1 MKRKLKEELVK
12 LCTDIITSDETTDI
26 TQLYDTAK
34 ELYEKLAVM
43 KYIEEKLSDIEIDVT
58 KNVLAA
64 KFEMMANAVINEN
77 RLVPENNPH
86 EEDIITPGIETIKDM
101 VSEMPTSEEVEKIF
115 TEFVAKTEKIKKDKE
130 WLTPEAEKK
139 NGSGSQAKS
148 LNDVFSPK
156 ELKFAL
162 NDRLAF
168 IKHLFEGNA
177 EHFDK
182 AIAHLNTIDTEE
194 RSLAFV
200 NNLVKPEYNQWQ
212 EKIEYEKRFV
222 AQIKKRFS

>member
-12 LCTDIITSDETTDI
+12 LCTEIITSNETTDI
-26 TQLYDTAK
+26 PQLYETAK

-115 TEFVAKTEKIKKDKE
+115 TEFVAKTEKIKQDKE
-130 WLTPEAEKK
+130 WLTPGNDDK
-139 NGSGSQAKS
+139 NGNENQVKS

-156 ELKFAL
+156 ELSFAL

-182 AIAHLNTIDTEE
+182 AVAHLNTIDTEE
-194 RSLAFV
+194 RSMAFI
-200 NNLVKPEYNQWQ
+200 NNLVKPEYNQWE
-212 EKIEYEKRFV
+212 EKVEYEKRFV
-222 AQIKKRFS
+222 TQIKKRFS

>member
-12 LCTDIITSDETTDI
+12 LCTEIITSNETTDI
-26 TQLYDTAK
+26 PQLYETAK

-115 TEFVAKTEKIKKDKE
+115 TEFVAKTEKIKQDKE
-130 WLTPEAEKK
+130 WLAPEIEDK
-139 NGSGSQAKS
+139 NGSDTQVKS
-148 LNDVFSPK
+148 LNDTFSPK
-156 ELKFAL
+156 ELRFAL

-182 AIAHLNTIDTEE
+182 AVAHLNTIDTEE
-194 RSLAFV
+194 RSMAFI
-200 NNLVKPEYNQWQ
+200 NNLVKPEYKQWE
-212 EKIEYEKRFV
+212 EKVDYEKRFV

>member
-12 LCTDIITSDETTDI
+12 LCTEIITSDETTDI
-26 TQLYDTAK
+26 TQLYENAK
-34 ELYEKLAVM
+34 ELYEKLAVF
-43 KYIEEKLSDIEIDVT
+43 KYIEEKLSDIEIDVS

-64 KFEMMANAVINEN
+64 KFEMMANAVMNEN
-77 RLVPENNPH
+77 RFVPENSPH

-115 TEFVAKTEKIKKDKE
+115 TEFVAKTEKIKQDKE
-130 WLTPEAEKK
+130 WLSPETDNTNGKEKEV
-139 NGSGSQAKS
+139 KS
-148 LNDVFSPK
+148 LNDAFSPK

-182 AIAHLNTIDTEE
+182 AVAHLNTIDTEE
-194 RSLAFV
+194 RSLAFI
-200 NNLVKPEYNQWQ
+200 NNLIKPEYNQWQ

-222 AQIKKRFS
+222 TQIKKRFS

>member
-12 LCTDIITSDETTDI
+12 LCTEIITSNETTDI
-26 TQLYDTAK
+26 PQLYETAK
-34 ELYEKLAVM
+34 ELYEKLAVI

-86 EEDIITPGIETIKDM
+86 EEDIITPGIDTIKDM

-130 WLTPEAEKK
+130 WLTPET
-139 NGSGSQAKS
+139 
-148 LNDVFSPK
+148 
-156 ELKFAL
+156 ELK
-162 NDRLAF
+162 
-168 IKHLFEGNA
+168 E
-177 EHFDK
+177 
-182 AIAHLNTIDTEE
+182 
-194 RSLAFV
+194 
-200 NNLVKPEYNQWQ
+200 
-212 EKIEYEKRFV
+212 
-222 AQIKKRFS
+222 

>member
-12 LCTDIITSDETTDI
+12 LCTEIITSNETADI
-26 TQLYDTAK
+26 PQLYDNAK
-34 ELYEKLAVM
+34 ELYEKLAVW
-43 KYIEEKLSDIEIDVT
+43 KYIEEKLSDIEIDVS

-64 KFEMMANAVINEN
+64 KFEMMANSVMNEN
-77 RLVPENNPH
+77 RFVPENNPH
-86 EEDIITPGIETIKDM
+86 EEDIITPGIETIKDI

-130 WLTPEAEKK
+130 WLSPEIEK
-139 NGSGSQAKS
+139 NGKESKVRS
-148 LNDVFSPK
+148 LNDVFNPK

-177 EHFDK
+177 EQFDK
-182 AIAHLNTIDTEE
+182 AVAHLNTIDTEE
-194 RSLAFV
+194 RSLAFI
-200 NNLVKPEYNQWQ
+200 NNLIKPEFNQW
-212 EKIEYEKRFV
+212 EDKDDYEKRFV
-222 AQIKKRFS
+222 AQIKKRFV

>member
-12 LCTDIITSDETTDI
+12 LCTEIITSNETTDI
-26 TQLYDTAK
+26 PQLYETAK

-115 TEFVAKTEKIKKDKE
+115 TEFVAKTEKIKNDKE
-130 WLTPEAEKK
+130 WLASESNNK
-139 NGSGSQAKS
+139 NGNDNQAKS

-156 ELKFAL
+156 ELRFAL

-182 AIAHLNTIDTEE
+182 AVAHLNTIDTEE
-194 RSLAFV
+194 RSMAFI
-200 NNLVKPEYNQWQ
+200 NNLVKPEYNQWE
-212 EKIEYEKRFV
+212 EKVEYEKRFV
-222 AQIKKRFS
+222 TQIKQRFS

>member
-1 MKRKLKEELVK
+1 MMK
-12 LCTDIITSDETTDI
+12 
-26 TQLYDTAK
+26 
-34 ELYEKLAVM
+34 M
-43 KYIEEKLSDIEIDVT
+43 
-58 KNVLAA
+58 
-64 KFEMMANAVINEN
+64 

-130 WLTPEAEKK
+130 WLTPE
-139 NGSGSQAKS
+139 NGNGNQAKS
-148 LNDVFSPK
+148 LNDVFNPK
-156 ELKFAL
+156 ELRFAL

-182 AIAHLNTIDTEE
+182 AVAHLNTIDTEE
-194 RSLAFV
+194 RSMAFI
-200 NNLVKPEYNQWQ
+200 NNLVKPEYNQWE
-212 EKIEYEKRFV
+212 EKVEYEKRFV
-222 AQIKKRFS
+222 TQIKKRFS

>member
-26 TQLYDTAK
+26 AQLYENAK
-34 ELYEKLAVM
+34 ELYEKLAVF
-43 KYIEEKLSDIEIDVT
+43 KYIEEKLSDIEIDVS

-115 TEFVAKTEKIKKDKE
+115 TEFVAKTEKIKQDKE
-130 WLTPEAEKK
+130 WLTPETEKK
-139 NGSGSQAKS
+139 NGNDNQVKS
-148 LNDVFSPK
+148 LNDVFIPK

-168 IKHLFEGNA
+168 IKHLFDGNA

-182 AIAHLNTIDTEE
+182 AVAHLNTIDTEE
-194 RSLAFV
+194 RSLAFI
-200 NNLVKPEYNQWQ
+200 NNLVKPEYDQWQ
-212 EKIEYEKRFV
+212 AKIEYEKRFV

>member
-26 TQLYDTAK
+26 TRLYDTAK

-130 WLTPEAEKK
+130 WLTPEVEKK
-139 NGSGSQAKS
+139 NGNESRVKS
-148 LNDVFSPK
+148 LNDVFCPK

-200 NNLVKPEYNQWQ
+200 NNLVKPEYNQWRD
-212 EKIEYEKRFV
+212 KIEYEKRFV

>member
-12 LCTDIITSDETTDI
+12 LCTEIITSNETTDI
-26 TQLYDTAK
+26 PQLYETAK

-130 WLTPEAEKK
+130 WLRPEAENK
-139 NGSGSQAKS
+139 NGNDNQVKS

-156 ELKFAL
+156 ELRFAL

-182 AIAHLNTIDTEE
+182 AVAHLNTIDTEE
-194 RSLAFV
+194 RSMAFI
-200 NNLVKPEYNQWQ
+200 NNLIKPEYNHWE
-212 EKIEYEKRFV
+212 EKVDYEKRFV

>member
-26 TQLYDTAK
+26 TQLYENAK
-34 ELYEKLAVM
+34 ELYEKLAVF
-43 KYIEEKLSDIEIDVT
+43 KYIEEKLSDIEIDVS

-115 TEFVAKTEKIKKDKE
+115 TEFVAKTEKIKQDKE
-130 WLTPEAEKK
+130 WLAPETDGK
-139 NGSGSQAKS
+139 NGKENQVKS

-177 EHFDK
+177 EHFEK
-182 AIAHLNTIDTEE
+182 AVAHLNTIDTEE
-194 RSLAFV
+194 RSLAFI
-200 NNLVKPEYNQWQ
+200 NNLIKPEYNQWQ
-212 EKIEYEKRFV
+212 EKMEYEKRFV

>member
-12 LCTDIITSDETTDI
+12 LCTEIITSNETTDI
-26 TQLYDTAK
+26 PQLYETAK

-130 WLTPEAEKK
+130 WLTPE
-139 NGSGSQAKS
+139 NGNGNQAKS
-148 LNDVFSPK
+148 LNDVFNPK
-156 ELKFAL
+156 ELRFAL

-182 AIAHLNTIDTEE
+182 AVAHLNTIDTEE
-194 RSLAFV
+194 RSMAFI
-200 NNLVKPEYNQWQ
+200 NNLVKPEYNQWE
-212 EKIEYEKRFV
+212 EKVEYEKRFV
-222 AQIKKRFS
+222 TQIKKRFS